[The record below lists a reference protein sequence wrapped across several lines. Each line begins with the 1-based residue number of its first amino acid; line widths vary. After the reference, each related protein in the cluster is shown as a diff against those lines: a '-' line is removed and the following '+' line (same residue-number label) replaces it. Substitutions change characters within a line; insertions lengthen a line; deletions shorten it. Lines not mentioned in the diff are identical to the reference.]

1 MEKKGLIFFTV
12 SINLLCLVYGCT
24 CIIWCYW
31 GIEVLLGSII
41 NIISMIFCIKMLAEH
56 SRKGR
61 IVVASAAVMLFIYAL
76 VYLTFDKAF
85 SPLSF
90 LIAGGFY
97 GVTAAF
103 SQLFNQDINKY
114 LHLNLGVG
122 FMLLAFAS
130 IFILLKY
137 RKVNYWNRFID
148 DTLYW

>member
-12 SINLLCLVYGCT
+12 FINLLCLVYGRI

-41 NIISMIFCIKMLAEH
+41 NIISMIFCIKMLAEY

-76 VYLTFDKAF
+76 IYLTFDKAF

-103 SQLFNQDINKY
+103 SELFNQDINKY
-114 LHLNLGVG
+114 IHLNLGVG

-130 IFILLKY
+130 VFILLKY
-137 RKVNYWNRFID
+137 RKVND
-148 DTLYW
+148 